1 MKTRYY
7 FNLTN
12 KCNTECEF
20 CCMNSAKAKSTFLS
34 FDSFKTVIDSC
45 NNEFELQLEG
55 GEPLLHPNL
64 FLFLEYARY
73 SNRCSKI
80 IISTN
85 GILLDKFINKLV
97 DFASTYKIKMLI
109 KHSINFHLEA
119 LNPNIYKRCRN
130 FYTAT
135 EFIDNFDIRFNV
147 RIQNDNDPILEKLKE
162 FKIYDQSDIY
172 QFQSYGRYLNNTNYS
187 KPIIVQN
194 IDEWF
199 IFSSDGKCFDQDL
212 VARSIYEGSLK

>member
-73 SNRCSKI
+73 SNKCSKI

-97 DFASTYKIKMLI
+97 DFSASYKIKMLI
-109 KHSINFHLEA
+109 KHSINFHLES
-119 LNPNIYKRCRN
+119 LNPNIYKRCRD

-135 EFIDNFDIRFNV
+135 EFVDNFDIRFNV
-147 RIQNDNDPILEKLKE
+147 RIRNDNDPILEKLKE

-199 IFSSDGKCFDQDL
+199 IFSSDGRCFNQDL